1 MGGIGRMSNKKE
13 FVNEIIE
20 KIESDIKEGLDEQ
33 LFINDIRQKIEE
45 YINELIK

>member
-1 MGGIGRMSNKKE
+1 MSNKKE